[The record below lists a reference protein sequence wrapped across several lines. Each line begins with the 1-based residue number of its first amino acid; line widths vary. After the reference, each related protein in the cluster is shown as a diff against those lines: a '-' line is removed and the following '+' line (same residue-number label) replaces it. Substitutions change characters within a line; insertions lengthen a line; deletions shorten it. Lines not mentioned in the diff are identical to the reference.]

1 MRNFRIFMNDP
12 STIDTLENLN
22 FDPFLKSIMS
32 INLILD
38 RKVFYCRPEACPK
51 ICPIFDILDKGV
63 KI

>member
-1 MRNFRIFMNDP
+1 MNDP